1 MGVGLGFKQGFHT
14 QSIGKLENVHHNN
27 KKMHDVFGERVQF
40 WCEEVLR
47 HMTRGH
53 TRWSFR

>member
-1 MGVGLGFKQGFHT
+1 MGFKQGFHT
-14 QSIGKLENVHHNN
+14 QGVGKLENVHHNN